1 MTHAE
6 KRVYLIKALLREDPR
21 YREISIP
28 ADPGA
33 QEYLL
38 RSLLNVRPPRAAS
51 RTFLQV
57 QGAYLAEI
65 LAKKG
70 ITDSD
75 TLPQLRPGISLWQG
89 DITTLRADGIV
100 NAANSSLL
108 GCFIPCHGCIDN
120 AIHTFAGVELRLACE
135 RLIQQ
140 QGREEGVGQAKI
152 TLAFHLPSRYVL
164 HTVGPIVTGRLHQNA
179 CEELASCYRACL
191 TLADAYRLRSLALCC
206 ISTGEFHFP
215 PEQAARIALT
225 SVTNYQRQTHTDMK
239 VIFNVFRQTDYQ
251 LYRDL
256 LRADGSAA
264 PVALCDDDESAL

>member
-6 KRVYLIKALLREDPR
+6 KRVYLIRALLREDPR

-28 ADPGA
+28 ADLGA
-33 QEYLL
+33 QQYLL
-38 RSLLNVRPPRAAS
+38 RSLLNMRPPRTAS

-65 LAKKG
+65 LAEKG

-135 RLIQQ
+135 RLIRQ

-152 TLAFHLPSRYVL
+152 TPAFHLPSRYVL
-164 HTVGPIVTGRLHQNA
+164 HTVGAIITGRLHQSA
-179 CEELASCYRACL
+179 CDELASCYRACL
-191 TLADAYRLRSLALCC
+191 TLADAYRCLLYTSPIT
-206 ISTGEFHFP
+206 IS
-215 PEQAARIALT
+215 
-225 SVTNYQRQTHTDMK
+225 
-239 VIFNVFRQTDYQ
+239 
-251 LYRDL
+251 
-256 LRADGSAA
+256 RASIGKNFSI
-264 PVALCDDDESAL
+264 